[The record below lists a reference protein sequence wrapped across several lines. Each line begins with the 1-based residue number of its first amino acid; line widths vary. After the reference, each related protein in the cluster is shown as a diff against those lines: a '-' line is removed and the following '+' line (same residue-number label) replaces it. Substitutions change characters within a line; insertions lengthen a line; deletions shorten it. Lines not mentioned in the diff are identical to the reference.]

1 MVGFDINSSE
11 MSNISDKVQ
20 SKSSQVIVRTPH
32 VSVSEDSMDESQGY
46 TNMDF

>member
-20 SKSSQVIVRTPH
+20 SKSSQVIVQGPL
-32 VSVSEDSMDESQGY
+32 VSVSKDSMDESQGY